1 MVKERT
7 AGSDSGDVEFK
18 LTAVVSYLFD
28 SNAETE
34 RSVQSTSGE
43 IGQPVG
49 SVMLVSE
56 RGVTE
61 KVEMDD

>member
-18 LTAVVSYLFD
+18 LAAVVSYLFD
-28 SNAETE
+28 GNAETE
-34 RSVQSTSGE
+34 RSVQGTSGE

-49 SVMLVSE
+49 SVMFVSE

-61 KVEMDD
+61 KVEMED